1 VEQQF
6 LINAIRFEAS
16 HIKSAEIKRNVLV
29 QLNRVSNDIAVRVA
43 EALGLDAPAPDPTYY
58 HNNVTAGLSIFNHTL
73 PTIKTL
79 RVGVLA
85 STKSDASL
93 QQAKQV
99 KERLAKDGVMAT
111 VVAETLADGVDQTYS
126 AADAT
131 AYDGVVV
138 ADGAE
143 GLFGEGAKESP
154 LFPAGRP
161 GQVLLDAYRWG
172 KPVGG
177 LGKGQK
183 ALKSAGVPDKG
194 EGVYTGK
201 AVEEFVKGFE
211 GGLARFK
218 VCHLLSFSVGLKVLT
233 SFDSLLIGSRLMVE
247 FKGRCKGERCYQVMV
262 LLAEENGDNYTPRFQ
277 PRIHKH
283 TQATLIR
290 ALLTSVFPLHK
301 HCTTYL
307 HCRRLVSRGWPHDG
321 PPGQAC
327 D

>member
-1 VEQQF
+1 MEQQF
-6 LINAIRFEAS
+6 LINAIRFETS
-16 HIKSAEIKRNVLV
+16 HIQSAEVKRNVLA
-29 QLNRVSNDIAVRVA
+29 QLNRVSNDIAARVA

-58 HNNVTAGLSIFNHTL
+58 HNNVTAGLSIFNQTL

-99 KERLAKDGVMAT
+99 KERFARDGVVAA

-143 GLFGEGAKESP
+143 GLFGEAAKESP

-161 GQVLLDAYRWG
+161 GQVLVDAYRWG

-177 LGKGQK
+177 LGQGEK
-183 ALKSAGVPDKG
+183 ALKSVGVPDKG
-194 EGVYTGK
+194 EGVYAGK
-201 AVEEFVKGFE
+201 AVEDFVKGFE

-218 VCHLLSFSVGLKVLT
+218 VSLVLT
-233 SFDSLLIGSRLMVE
+233 FRCWAEGANE
-247 FKGRCKGERCYQVMV
+247 F
-262 LLAEENGDNYTPRFQ
+262 
-277 PRIHKH
+277 
-283 TQATLIR
+283 
-290 ALLTSVFPLHK
+290 
-301 HCTTYL
+301 
-307 HCRRLVSRGWPHDG
+307 
-321 PPGQAC
+321 
-327 D
+327 